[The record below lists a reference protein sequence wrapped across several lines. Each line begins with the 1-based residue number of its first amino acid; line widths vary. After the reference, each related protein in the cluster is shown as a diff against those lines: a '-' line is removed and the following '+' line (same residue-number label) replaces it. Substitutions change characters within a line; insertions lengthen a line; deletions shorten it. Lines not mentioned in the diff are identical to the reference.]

1 MSRKAKRKIKSSA
14 PKVTSYDTY
23 DGVDSKSDR
32 INSVL
37 TIILFLGTWLVLGT
51 IITLWLAD
59 KGLVIFLAVI
69 LGIIGGFIANIAAW
83 LIFRSGF
90 TPMM

>member
-1 MSRKAKRKIKSSA
+1 MSPKAKRKRKSSV
-14 PKVTSYDTY
+14 PKVNSYDTY
-23 DGVDSKSDR
+23 NGEESKSNR
-32 INSVL
+32 IDSFI

-51 IITLWLAD
+51 IFTLWLAD

-69 LGIIGGFIANIAAW
+69 LGIIGGFIANILAW